1 MRILCDTKVNCRI
14 IAFTALCCIG
24 SAIERERTCWVC
36 SSRWRFWPPQLT
48 QYSVGCGEICQQGK
62 LYLATCF
69 LLYNSILTWPLRISY
84 LFSWLFTFWTL
95 RFFKI
100 GPKSVL
106 KWKEYSTVNKK
117 SPYWVVKKWHFI
129 FTLTFSPHQARVLSL
144 YSISKRKHG
153 HRLGCQVFATYLF
166 SK

>member
-1 MRILCDTKVNCRI
+1 MRTLCDTKVNCRI

-36 SSRWRFWPPQLT
+36 SSRWCFWPPQLT

-62 LYLATCF
+62 MYLVTCF

-84 LFSWLFTFWTL
+84 LFPWLFTFWTS

-106 KWKEYSTVNKK
+106 KWKEYLTIQQWTKRAHIGSSKNGT
-117 SPYWVVKKWHFI
+117 
-129 FTLTFSPHQARVLSL
+129 TFSLWHSHQARVLSL
-144 YSISKRKHG
+144 
-153 HRLGCQVFATYLF
+153 
-166 SK
+166 